1 MKKKIEKRILELEAE
16 NLELTN
22 GTLILINKTVISE
35 LKNLLR
41 CK

>member
-1 MKKKIEKRILELEAE
+1 METIIEKRILELEFE

-35 LKNLLR
+35 LKAILK